1 MTASS
6 QSFVRDGAALHIDDS
21 GGSGLPVIFQ
31 HGLSGDAQQT
41 EEVFPGDRRFR
52 RITLECRGH
61 GASEPGDSAQFSIAT
76 FAGDVAAL
84 IDARE
89 LAPLV
94 VGGISMGASIALR
107 LAVRRKDIVRG
118 LILARPAWATEAAPK
133 NMTAAAEVGRLIATL
148 PAQEARKKFLASDT
162 AQAFADR
169 APDNLATLE
178 GWFARK
184 PLAITA
190 ALLQRIS
197 ADGPGV
203 SEDELRAIRVP
214 TLMIAH
220 GRDIF
225 HPLTL
230 AESLASLIPGSRLVT
245 ITAKADD
252 RARYV
257 SDFRAALSAFL
268 KDFL

>member
-1 MTASS
+1 MTPIS
-6 QSFVRDGAALHIDDS
+6 QNFVRGGAVLHVADS
-21 GGSGLPVIFQ
+21 GGSGLPVVFQ
-31 HGLSGDAQQT
+31 HGLCGDAQQT
-41 EEVFPGDRRFR
+41 EEVFPGDPRFR

-61 GASEPGDSAQFSIAT
+61 GASEPGNIMAFSIAT
-76 FAGDVAAL
+76 FAEDIAAL
-84 IDARE
+84 IEAQG

-94 VGGISMGASIALR
+94 VGGISMGAAIALR

-118 LILARPAWATEAAPK
+118 LILARPAWGTEAAPD
-133 NMTAAAEVGRLIATL
+133 NMTPAAEVGQLIATL
-148 PAQEARKKFLASDT
+148 PVEAARERFLASDT
-162 AQAFADR
+162 ARQLADI
-169 APDNLATLE
+169 APDNLSTLE
-178 GWFARK
+178 GFFARA

-203 SEDELRAIRVP
+203 SDDEVRAIRVP
-214 TLMIAH
+214 TLILAH
-220 GRDIF
+220 GRDTL
-225 HPLTL
+225 HPLGL
-230 AESLASLIPGSRLVT
+230 AESLASLIPENRLVT

-268 KDFL
+268 KNFL